1 MEWVSWQGDRRNPCG
16 GGFRRGASGERP
28 RRDRV
33 QGVHMRGMD
42 KGQSGTLQGEI
53 GHYLRDNRCSKN
65 AKGLGGGARAVGGVS
80 PSMSGR
86 GVGLGAS

>member
-1 MEWVSWQGDRRNPCG
+1 
-16 GGFRRGASGERP
+16 
-28 RRDRV
+28 
-33 QGVHMRGMD
+33 MRGMD